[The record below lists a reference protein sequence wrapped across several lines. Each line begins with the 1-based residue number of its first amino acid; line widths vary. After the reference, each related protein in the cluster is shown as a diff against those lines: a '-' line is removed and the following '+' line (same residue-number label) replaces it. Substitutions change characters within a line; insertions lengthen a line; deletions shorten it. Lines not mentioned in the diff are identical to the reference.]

1 MKSFLAAGLISI
13 AALSPNAAN
22 SQDAKP
28 ILLVASPAMQG
39 FYSEATIV
47 VLPKKGGHVGFII
60 NRASRMTLASAF
72 PNEPG
77 SAKLADPIYFGGPEA
92 MKSMYAVVRSDPG
105 EGSRRLFGEVFVTV
119 SGKTVDRIIE
129 QRPHEARYFAGF
141 VAWEEGELSAE
152 IEAGQWLMAEPD
164 EATLFR
170 KDTETMWRD
179 LVERVKNT
187 L

>member
-13 AALSPNAAN
+13 AAISPNAAHADE
-22 SQDAKP
+22 SKP

-39 FYSEATIV
+39 FYSEATILV
-47 VLPKKGGHVGFII
+47 IPRKGAHVGFIL
-60 NRASRMTLASAF
+60 NRASQATLASAF

-129 QRPHEARYFAGF
+129 RRPHEARYFAGF
-141 VAWEEGELSAE
+141 VAWEEGELAKE

-170 KDTETMWRD
+170 RDTGAMWRE
-179 LVERVKNT
+179 LVERLKNT